1 MAVLA
6 IPNVS
11 EGRDHALIAGF
22 ANTVCEAGA
31 ALLDVHSDPIH
42 NRSVFTVSGGNT
54 ELVSAMARLAKQA
67 AAVIDLTVQQGV
79 HPRLGALDVC
89 PFVPHE
95 GSMSDAVAMA
105 ETAAHAIHEVSG
117 LPVYLYGEASRRP
130 ETEALPDLRKGG
142 LEALIDR
149 AGKGFR
155 PDFGTLID
163 PRAGVVCVGARNTLI
178 AFNVNLEADASA
190 AQKIASSVRESH
202 GGPRGIRALGLPL
215 GSGAQVSMNLV
226 APDLTDI
233 DQAFEAVEKK
243 AVEMAIHIVSTEIV
257 GLVPER
263 YLPNPD
269 AKAAR
274 LLVEPGRSL
283 EAALRR

>member
-11 EGRDHALIAGF
+11 EGTDQALIEGLAG
-22 ANTVCEAGA
+22 TVRDAGA
-31 ALLDVHSDPIH
+31 AVLDIHSDPTH
-42 NRSVFTVSGGNT
+42 NRSVLTVSGDT
-54 ELVSAMARLAKQA
+54 SLVNAMARLAVHA
-67 AAVIDLTVQQGV
+67 ANTIDLSLQRGV

-95 GSMSDAVAMA
+95 GSLDDAVKMA
-105 ETAAHAIHEVSG
+105 EAAARAIHEASG
-117 LPVYLYGEASRRP
+117 IPVYLYGRASRRP
-130 ETEALPDLRKGG
+130 QRLELPDLRRGG

-149 AGKGFR
+149 AAKGFS
-155 PDFGTLID
+155 PDHGTTID

-178 AFNVNLEADASA
+178 AFNVNLDGDVAEARAIARAVRASN
-190 AQKIASSVRESH
+190 
-202 GGPRGIRALGLPL
+202 GGFPGVRALGLPL
-215 GSGAQVSMNLV
+215 GDKTQVSMNLV
-226 APDLTDI
+226 DPDETGI
-233 DQAFEAVEKK
+233 DRAFSAVEKE
-243 AVEMAIHIVSTEIV
+243 ANELGVEIVSTELV

-263 YLPNPD
+263 YLPHPD

-283 EAALRR
+283 EAALKR